1 MRTLKKKFPSF
12 LQILYQKKIKLK
24 FVSWKEKIINILA
37 NNTSRFSFTTD
48 IWTSPT
54 TIPYMTV
61 TVHFID
67 NNFKL
72 CTYIL
77 DFIVFKDQHS
87 GYEISNLFSNVIS
100 DFNLQGRTMGITT
113 DNASNNDVFIQ
124 ELLDKNYLLSPE
136 SHIRCFAHVLNL
148 VAQEI
153 TSEIRTSIDNLR
165 EIIKIIRTSP
175 RILEQFKKICEE
187 TDIKYVKQ
195 ILDVVT
201 RWNSTFEMLS
211 TALQLKIPLQRII
224 QKLFDEDRIETDIS
238 AGEWVDIEAI
248 SNFLIPFNEA

>member
-1 MRTLKKKFPSF
+1 
-12 LQILYQKKIKLK
+12 
-24 FVSWKEKIINILA
+24 
-37 NNTSRFSFTTD
+37 
-48 IWTSPT
+48 
-54 TIPYMTV
+54 
-61 TVHFID
+61 
-67 NNFKL
+67 
-72 CTYIL
+72 
-77 DFIVFKDQHS
+77 
-87 GYEISNLFSNVIS
+87 
-100 DFNLQGRTMGITT
+100 MGITT
-113 DNASNNDVFIQ
+113 DNASNKDVFIQ

-187 TDIKYVKQ
+187 TNIKYVKP

-211 TALQLKIPLQRII
+211 TALQLKMPLQRII
-224 QKLFDEDRIETDIS
+224 QKLFDENRIETDIS
-238 AGEWVDIEAI
+238 AGDWVDIEAI
-248 SNFLIPFNEA
+248 SNFLIPLNEATEETCGDKFSCISLVISWYNEILDHIQSTKVKNNNISASIH